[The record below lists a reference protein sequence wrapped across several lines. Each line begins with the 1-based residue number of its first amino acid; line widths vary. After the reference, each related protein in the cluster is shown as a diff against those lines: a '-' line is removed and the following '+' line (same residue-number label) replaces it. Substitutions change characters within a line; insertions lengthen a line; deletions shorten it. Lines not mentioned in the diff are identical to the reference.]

1 MVMNNLFEGL
11 LLYEITLLILGVIL
25 FLILSIG
32 LLFYI
37 IKKEPLM
44 KLLMF
49 FFIPIVMIGYPSIT
63 QVTISN
69 DKIELS
75 KLQKEVIENPRDS
88 VAIEKMEQLTQKLEK
103 RATTPDDL
111 IQVSTSN
118 LLLGNNVKAVSL
130 ADQALTKDN
139 TAAAAMDIKRLAT
152 VQEQIQVAPENMEDT
167 AKTDSIIRDIK
178 VTQEMNQ
185 LKPYLIQ
192 KSRRSLELNRVTQ

>member
-152 VQEQIQVAPENMEDT
+152 VQEQIQAAPENMEDT

>member
-103 RATTPDDL
+103 RATTPEDL

-152 VQEQIQVAPENMEDT
+152 VQEQIQATPENMEDT
-167 AKTDSIIRDIK
+167 TKTDSIIRDIK

-192 KSRRSLELNRVTQ
+192 KSRRTLEQNRVTQ